1 MVKINFERGTKY
13 GAYRDAITLPDDHGL
28 TQAQLDALMQQ
39 RVDNWVSTIENPPP
53 APIEDSEYI
62 EIDGVKYLRV
72 E

>member
-13 GAYRDAITLPDDHGL
+13 GVYRDAITLPDDHGL